1 MKVFTALMLI
11 YNSNTP
17 KKFKMLVPFLAGF
30 CMAKCVR
37 HCIGK
42 YIQGSVLDDALV
54 EAQVFG
60 KKVIEQM
67 LNGTHYIRSLRAIL
81 ILVDFINRLKWESF
95 WENNIIYI

>member
-1 MKVFTALMLI
+1 
-11 YNSNTP
+11 
-17 KKFKMLVPFLAGF
+17 MLVPFLAGF

-95 WENNIIYI
+95 WENNIYVCVCIYIYIYKSATTVKNILL

>member
-1 MKVFTALMLI
+1 MSISCLG
-11 YNSNTP
+11 
-17 KKFKMLVPFLAGF
+17 GF

-54 EAQVFG
+54 EAQVFR

-81 ILVDFINRLKWESF
+81 ILVDFINRLKWEAF
-95 WENNIIYI
+95 LENNIYVCVCIYIYI

>member
-1 MKVFTALMLI
+1 
-11 YNSNTP
+11 
-17 KKFKMLVPFLAGF
+17 MLVPCLGGF

-60 KKVIEQM
+60 KKVIEQI

-81 ILVDFINRLKWESF
+81 ILVDFINRLKWEAF
-95 WENNIIYI
+95 WENNIYVCVCIYIYIKSATTVKNILL